1 VTLSEN
7 GPNQPLSES
16 SIAARLSWLKPSVTH
31 LELVRFGQLRAS
43 SILLKHSLYLSLEP
57 ILFQCYNNHSILMD
71 ILATL
76 NPAQREAAE
85 AIQGPVLILAGP
97 GSGKTRVITY
107 RVAYLVRTCGVSPHH
122 IMAVTFTNK
131 AAREMKDRLGQLI
144 GQAIEALT
152 LGTFHAIC
160 ARILRRDGKAVGLES
175 SFVIYDEDD
184 QLRLVKQ
191 VLEELR
197 LDPRQHVP
205 QALRSAIEAAK
216 SRLISPQD
224 YGQQVGSYF
233 EEIAHRVYQR
243 YQQLL
248 GQGQAVDFD
257 DLLMRTIVLFR
268 DHPKILAKYQSRY
281 VHILVDEFQDTN
293 IAQYELMRQLAGRH
307 RNLCVVGDPDQ
318 SIYSWRFADLR
329 NILSFEKDYP
339 EAKVVFLEQN
349 YRSTKTILEV
359 ASDVISANV
368 LRKPKKLWTE
378 NEGGTPVAVIESY
391 NAEGEAQYVV
401 NEIERLASQEQI
413 ALKDCAVMYR
423 VNAQSR
429 ALEETFMRYG
439 VPYKL
444 VGGTR
449 FYQRQEV
456 KDIIAYLRLINNPQ
470 DNVSLLRIMNVPGR
484 GIGQKTVSV
493 LQSWAAAHDVS
504 LFQALRQISQSAVD
518 GEDKRQSLPLR
529 TIHALAGFDVLMSEF
544 VTRSGE
550 LGLSSLMDEILERT
564 GYRTYIQNKEDG
576 EERWENIVELRNVAT
591 DYNDLDSQEALTAF
605 LEKVSLVSDI
615 DELDETADAVTL
627 ITLHQAKGLEFP
639 AVFIVG
645 LEEGILPHRRS
656 FDDPEQME
664 EERRLCYVGITRA
677 KKHLYLLRSYRR
689 TLFGGSTANPPSR
702 FLPDI
707 SRHLISPR
715 GLWDES
721 PTPALDS
728 EFSHD
733 SHPSPESAPTPT
745 LKVGDHVHHSK
756 FGPGIVM
763 SCSPTR
769 DDQEITVVFERAGVK
784 KLLASL
790 APLEKT
796 QRHSGLPLQPI
807 DRIHGNV

>member
-1 VTLSEN
+1 
-7 GPNQPLSES
+7 
-16 SIAARLSWLKPSVTH
+16 
-31 LELVRFGQLRAS
+31 
-43 SILLKHSLYLSLEP
+43 
-57 ILFQCYNNHSILMD
+57 MD

-85 AIQGPVLILAGP
+85 AIKGPVLILAGP

-107 RVAYLVRTCGVSPHH
+107 HVAYLVRTCGVSPHH

-131 AAREMKDRLGQLI
+131 AAREMKDRLEQLL
-144 GQAIEALT
+144 GQALEALT

-160 ARILRRDGKAVGLES
+160 ARVLRRDGKAVGLEPG
-175 SFVIYDEDD
+175 FVIYDEDD

-191 VLEELR
+191 ILEELK
-197 LDPRQHVP
+197 LDSKQYVP
-205 QALRSAIEAAK
+205 QALRSAIDAAK
-216 SRLISPQD
+216 SRLISPEA

-233 EEIAHRVYQR
+233 EEIVHRVYQR

-248 GQGQAVDFD
+248 SQGQAVDFD
-257 DLLMRTIVLFR
+257 DLLMKTIQLFR
-268 DHPKILAKYQSRY
+268 DHPKILARYQSRY

-293 IAQYELMRQLAGRH
+293 IAQYELMKQLAGKH

-368 LRKPKKLWTE
+368 LRKPKRLWTE
-378 NEGGTPVAVIESY
+378 NEDGTPVAVIESY
-391 NAEGEAQYVV
+391 NAEEEAQYVV
-401 NEIERLASQEQI
+401 NEIERLVSQEQI
-413 ALKDCAVMYR
+413 APKDCAVMYR

-429 ALEETFMRYG
+429 ALEETFLRYG
-439 VPYKL
+439 MPYKL

-456 KDIIAYLRLINNPQ
+456 KDIIAYLRLIHNPQ
-470 DNVSLLRIMNVPGR
+470 DNVSLLRIINVPGR
-484 GIGQKTVSV
+484 GIGQKTIGI
-493 LQSWAAAHDVS
+493 LQSWAQAHDVS
-504 LFQALRQISQSAVD
+504 LFQALRQTSQSAVA
-518 GEDKRQSLPLR
+518 GEAKQPLPSR
-529 TIHALAGFDVLMSEF
+529 TIQALAGFDALTAGLIAQSH
-544 VTRSGE
+544 E
-550 LGLSSLMDEILERT
+550 LSLSALVDEILERS
-564 GYRTYIQNKEDG
+564 GYRAYIQDKEDG
-576 EERWENIVELRNVAT
+576 EERWENIMELRNVAAE
-591 DYNDLDSQEALTAF
+591 YNDFDTEEALTAF

-615 DELDETADAVTL
+615 DELDEKADTVTL

-639 AVFIVG
+639 AVFIIG
-645 LEEGILPHRRS
+645 LEEGILPHRKS

-689 TLFGGSTANPPSR
+689 SLFGGSTANPPSR

-721 PTPALDS
+721 PTTVPDPDS
-728 EFSHD
+728 SHNFHR
-733 SHPSPESAPTPT
+733 SRQSVATLT
-745 LKVGDHVHHSK
+745 LKVGDHVSHSK

-769 DDQEITVVFERAGVK
+769 EDQEITVVFEQAGVK

-790 APLEKT
+790 APLEKIEKDA
-796 QRHSGLPLQPI
+796 GLPS
-807 DRIHGNV
+807 

>member
-1 VTLSEN
+1 
-7 GPNQPLSES
+7 
-16 SIAARLSWLKPSVTH
+16 
-31 LELVRFGQLRAS
+31 
-43 SILLKHSLYLSLEP
+43 
-57 ILFQCYNNHSILMD
+57 MD

-85 AIQGPVLILAGP
+85 AIKGPVLILAGP

-131 AAREMKDRLGQLI
+131 AAREMKERLEQLL
-144 GQAIEALT
+144 GQAIEAMT

-160 ARILRRDGKAVGLES
+160 ARILRRDGNSVGLQP

-184 QLRLVKQ
+184 QLRVVKQ
-191 VLEELR
+191 ILEELR
-197 LDPRQHVP
+197 LDPKQYVP
-205 QALRSAIEAAK
+205 QVLRSAIDAAK
-216 SRLISPQD
+216 SRLLSPGD
-224 YGQQVGSYF
+224 YGQQVGNYF
-233 EEIAHRVYQR
+233 EEIVHRVYQR

-248 GQGQAVDFD
+248 SQGQAVDFD
-257 DLLMRTIVLFR
+257 DLLMKTVQLFR
-268 DHPKILAKYQSRY
+268 DHPRILARYQSRY

-349 YRSTKTILEV
+349 YRSTKTILDV

-378 NEGGTPVAVIESY
+378 NEDGTPVGVIESY
-391 NAEGEAQYVV
+391 SAEEEAQYVV
-401 NEIERLASQEQI
+401 NEIERLVSQEQI
-413 ALKDCAVMYR
+413 SLKDCAVMYR

-429 ALEETFMRYG
+429 ALEETFLRYG

-456 KDIIAYLRLINNPQ
+456 KDIIAYLRLTHNPQ
-470 DNVSLLRIMNVPGR
+470 DNISLLRIMNVPAR
-484 GIGQKTVSV
+484 GIGQKTTSA
-493 LQSWAAAHDVS
+493 LQSWAKAHDVS
-504 LFQALRQISQSAVD
+504 LFEALKRISQNTTT
-518 GEDKRQSLPLR
+518 GEAKQFLPAR
-529 TIHALAGFDVLMSEF
+529 TIQTLAGFDALMGQF
-544 VTRSGE
+544 VAHSREVTLSG
-550 LGLSSLMDEILERT
+550 LVDEILEHT
-564 GYRTYIQNKEDG
+564 GYRSYIENKEDG
-576 EERWENIVELRNVAT
+576 EERWENVMELRNVAT
-591 DYNDLDSQEALTAF
+591 EYNELGTEEALTAF

-615 DELDETADAVTL
+615 DQLDETTDAVTL

-645 LEEGILPHRRS
+645 LEEGILPHRKA

-689 TLFGGSTANPPSR
+689 SLFGGSTANPPSR

-721 PTPALDS
+721 PTPIPGPDVT
-728 EFSHD
+728 HNYHP
-733 SHPSPESAPTPT
+733 SHPSVGTLT
-745 LKVGDHVHHSK
+745 LKVGDHVRHTK

-763 SCSPTR
+763 ACNATNV
-769 DDQEITVVFERAGVK
+769 DQELTVVFEQAGVK

-796 QRHSGLPLQPI
+796 EKDSDFPS
-807 DRIHGNV
+807 

>member
-1 VTLSEN
+1 
-7 GPNQPLSES
+7 
-16 SIAARLSWLKPSVTH
+16 
-31 LELVRFGQLRAS
+31 
-43 SILLKHSLYLSLEP
+43 
-57 ILFQCYNNHSILMD
+57 MD

-85 AIQGPVLILAGP
+85 AIKGPVLILAGP

-107 RVAYLVRTCGVSPHH
+107 RVAYLVRRCGVSPHH

-131 AAREMKDRLGQLI
+131 AAREMKERLEQLLGQVT
-144 GQAIEALT
+144 EALT

-160 ARILRRDGKAVGLES
+160 ARILRREGKAIGLES

-191 VLEELR
+191 VLEELK
-197 LDPRQHVP
+197 LDPKQYAP
-205 QALRSAIEAAK
+205 QALRSAIDAAK
-216 SRLISPQD
+216 SRLISPED
-224 YGQQVGSYF
+224 YGQRVSSYF

-248 GQGQAVDFD
+248 SQGQAVDFD
-257 DLLMRTIVLFR
+257 DLLMKTVQLFR
-268 DHPKILAKYQSRY
+268 DHTKILDRYQSRY

-293 IAQYELMRQLAGRH
+293 VAQYELMKQLAAKY

-349 YRSTKTILEV
+349 YRSTKTILQV

-378 NEGGTPVAVIESY
+378 NEDGAPVAVIESY
-391 NAEGEAQYVV
+391 NAEEEAQSVV
-401 NEIERLASQEQI
+401 NEIEKLVSQEQVS
-413 ALKDCAVMYR
+413 LNDCAVMYR

-429 ALEETFMRYG
+429 ALEETFLRYG
-439 VPYKL
+439 LSYKL

-456 KDIIAYLRLINNPQ
+456 KDIIAYLRVIHNPQ
-470 DNVSLLRIMNVPGR
+470 DNVSLLRIINVPGR
-484 GIGQKTVSV
+484 GIGQKTVST
-493 LQSWAAAHDVS
+493 LQDWARARDVS
-504 LFQALRQISQSAVD
+504 LFQALRQISQGAVA
-518 GEDKRQSLPLR
+518 GEAKQPLPSR
-529 TIHALAGFDVLMSEF
+529 TSQVLAGFDALMADL
-544 VTRSGE
+544 TARSHE
-550 LGLSSLMDEILERT
+550 LSLSGLVDEILERT
-564 GYRTYIQNKEDG
+564 GYRAYIQNKEDG
-576 EERWENIVELRNVAT
+576 EERWENIMELRNVASEYNELDT
-591 DYNDLDSQEALTAF
+591 DEALTAF

-615 DELDETADAVTL
+615 DELDETVDAVTL
-627 ITLHQAKGLEFP
+627 ITLHQAKGLEFS

-645 LEEGILPHRRS
+645 LEEGILPHRKS

-689 TLFGGSTANPPSR
+689 SLFGGSTANPPSR

-707 SRHLISPR
+707 SPDLISHR
-715 GLWDES
+715 SLWNES
-721 PTPALDS
+721 PTPVPNPD
-728 EFSHD
+728 FSNNLEPLRL
-733 SHPSPESAPTPT
+733 SVGT
-745 LKVGDHVHHSK
+745 LTLRVGDHVRHGK

-763 SCSPTR
+763 SCLPTR
-769 DDQEITVVFERAGVK
+769 DDQEVTVVFEQAGVK
-784 KLLASL
+784 RLLASL
-790 APLEKT
+790 APLE
-796 QRHSGLPLQPI
+796 
-807 DRIHGNV
+807 RIEKDSDSSS

>member
-1 VTLSEN
+1 
-7 GPNQPLSES
+7 
-16 SIAARLSWLKPSVTH
+16 
-31 LELVRFGQLRAS
+31 
-43 SILLKHSLYLSLEP
+43 
-57 ILFQCYNNHSILMD
+57 MD

-85 AIQGPVLILAGP
+85 AIEGPVLILAGP

-107 RVAYLVRTCGVSPHH
+107 RVAYLVRRCGVSPHH

-131 AAREMKDRLGQLI
+131 AAREMKERLEQLLGQ
-144 GQAIEALT
+144 ATEALT

-160 ARILRRDGKAVGLES
+160 ARILRREGKAVGLES

-184 QLRLVKQ
+184 QLKLMKQ
-191 VLEELR
+191 VLEELK
-197 LDPRQHVP
+197 LDPKQHVP
-205 QALRSAIEAAK
+205 QALRSAISAAK
-216 SRLISPQD
+216 SRLISPED
-224 YGQQVGSYF
+224 YGRRVGSYF
-233 EEIAHRVYQR
+233 EEIVHRVYQR

-248 GQGQAVDFD
+248 SRGQAVDFD
-257 DLLMRTIVLFR
+257 DLLMRTVQLFR
-268 DHPKILAKYQSRY
+268 DNPKILATYQSRY

-293 IAQYELMRQLAGRH
+293 IAQYELMKQLAARY

-349 YRSTKTILEV
+349 YRSSKIILEV

-378 NEGGTPVAVIESY
+378 NEDGTPVAVIESY
-391 NAEGEAQYVV
+391 NAEEEAQCVV
-401 NEIERLASQEQI
+401 NEIEKLVGQEQI
-413 ALKDCAVMYR
+413 SLKDCAVMYR
-423 VNAQSR
+423 INAQSR
-429 ALEETFMRYG
+429 ALEEAFLRYG

-456 KDIIAYLRLINNPQ
+456 KDIICYLRVIHNPQ
-470 DNVSLLRIMNVPGR
+470 DNVSLLRIINVPGR
-484 GIGQKTVSV
+484 GIGQKTISA
-493 LQSWAAAHDVS
+493 LQDLAKAHDVS
-504 LFQALRQISQSAVD
+504 LFQALRQITQNAAA
-518 GEDKRQSLPLR
+518 GEAKQALPLR
-529 TIHALAGFDVLMSEF
+529 TIQALAGFDALMAEF
-544 VTRSGE
+544 TACSRELSLSGV
-550 LGLSSLMDEILERT
+550 MNEILERT
-564 GYRTYIQNKEDG
+564 GFRAYLQGKDDG
-576 EERWENIVELRNVAT
+576 EERWENIIELRNVAAEYDEMDT
-591 DYNDLDSQEALTAF
+591 EQGLTAF

-615 DELDETADAVTL
+615 DGLDETADAVTL

-677 KKHLYLLRSYRR
+677 KKYLYLLRSYRR
-689 TLFGGSTANPPSR
+689 SLFGGSAANPPSR

-707 SRHLISPR
+707 SPHLVRPR
-715 GLWDES
+715 GLWDD
-721 PTPALDS
+721 T
-728 EFSHD
+728 
-733 SHPSPESAPTPT
+733 PSPVHSTDFGDNFQPLRESMNTLT
-745 LKVGDHVHHSK
+745 LKVGDHIHHSK

-763 SCSPTR
+763 TCSPTNG
-769 DDQEITVVFERAGVK
+769 DQEVTVAFEQAGVK

-790 APLEKT
+790 APLQRIEKD
-796 QRHSGLPLQPI
+796 SGFSS
-807 DRIHGNV
+807 

>member
-1 VTLSEN
+1 
-7 GPNQPLSES
+7 
-16 SIAARLSWLKPSVTH
+16 
-31 LELVRFGQLRAS
+31 
-43 SILLKHSLYLSLEP
+43 
-57 ILFQCYNNHSILMD
+57 MD

-85 AIQGPVLILAGP
+85 AIKGPVLILAGP

-107 RVAYLVRTCGVSPHH
+107 RIAYLVRRCGISPHH

-131 AAREMKDRLGQLI
+131 AAREMKERLEQLLGQ
-144 GQAIEALT
+144 ATEALT

-160 ARILRRDGKAVGLES
+160 ARILRREGKAVGLES

-184 QLRLVKQ
+184 QLKLMKQ
-191 VLEELR
+191 VLEELK
-197 LDPRQHVP
+197 LDPKQHVP
-205 QALRSAIEAAK
+205 QALRSAISAAK
-216 SRLISPQD
+216 SRLISPED
-224 YGQQVGSYF
+224 YGRRVSSYF
-233 EEIAHRVYQR
+233 EEIVHRVYQR

-248 GQGQAVDFD
+248 SRGQAVDFD
-257 DLLMRTIVLFR
+257 DLLMRTVQLFR
-268 DHPKILAKYQSRY
+268 DNPKILATYQSRY

-293 IAQYELMRQLAGRH
+293 IAQYELMKQLAARY

-349 YRSTKTILEV
+349 YRSSKIILEV
-359 ASDVISANV
+359 ASDVISANL

-378 NEGGTPVAVIESY
+378 NEDGTPVAVIESY
-391 NAEGEAQYVV
+391 NAEEEAQCVV
-401 NEIERLASQEQI
+401 NEIEKLVGQEQI
-413 ALKDCAVMYR
+413 SLKDCAVMYR
-423 VNAQSR
+423 INAQSR
-429 ALEETFMRYG
+429 ALEETFLRYG

-456 KDIIAYLRLINNPQ
+456 KDIICYLRVIHNPQ
-470 DNVSLLRIMNVPGR
+470 DNVSLLRIINVPGR
-484 GIGQKTVSV
+484 GIGQKTVSA
-493 LQSWAAAHDVS
+493 LQDWAKAHDVS
-504 LFQALRQISQSAVD
+504 LFQALRQITQNAAA
-518 GEDKRQSLPLR
+518 GEAKQALPLR
-529 TIHALAGFDVLMSEF
+529 TIQALAGFDALMAGFTACSRELSL
-544 VTRSGE
+544 SGV
-550 LGLSSLMDEILERT
+550 MNEILERT
-564 GYRTYIQNKEDG
+564 GFRAYLQGKDDG
-576 EERWENIVELRNVAT
+576 EERWENIIELRNVAAEYDEMDT
-591 DYNDLDSQEALTAF
+591 EQGLTAF

-615 DELDETADAVTL
+615 DGLDETADAVTL

-677 KKHLYLLRSYRR
+677 KKYLYLLRSYRR
-689 TLFGGSTANPPSR
+689 SLFGGSAANPPSR

-707 SRHLISPR
+707 SPHLVRPR
-715 GLWDES
+715 GLWDD
-721 PTPALDS
+721 T
-728 EFSHD
+728 
-733 SHPSPESAPTPT
+733 PSPVHSTDFGDNFQPLPESTNTLT
-745 LKVGDHVHHSK
+745 LKVGDHIHHSK

-763 SCSPTR
+763 TCSPTNG
-769 DDQEITVVFERAGVK
+769 DQEVTVAFEQAGVK

-790 APLEKT
+790 APLQRIEKD
-796 QRHSGLPLQPI
+796 SGFSS
-807 DRIHGNV
+807 

>member
-1 VTLSEN
+1 
-7 GPNQPLSES
+7 
-16 SIAARLSWLKPSVTH
+16 
-31 LELVRFGQLRAS
+31 
-43 SILLKHSLYLSLEP
+43 
-57 ILFQCYNNHSILMD
+57 MD

-85 AIQGPVLILAGP
+85 AIKGPVLILAGP

-131 AAREMKDRLGQLI
+131 AAREMKDRLEQLL

-160 ARILRRDGKAVGLES
+160 ARILRRDGKAVGVES

-184 QLRLVKQ
+184 QLRLMKQ
-191 VLEELR
+191 ILEELK
-197 LDPRQHVP
+197 LDPKQYVP
-205 QALRSAIEAAK
+205 QALRSAIDAAK
-216 SRLISPQD
+216 SRLTTPED
-224 YGQQVGSYF
+224 YGQRVSSYF
-233 EEIAHRVYQR
+233 EEIVHRVYQR

-248 GQGQAVDFD
+248 SQGQAVDFD
-257 DLLMRTIVLFR
+257 DLLMKTTQLFR
-268 DHPKILAKYQSRY
+268 DHPKILARYQSRY
-281 VHILVDEFQDTN
+281 AHILVDEFQDTN
-293 IAQYELMRQLAGRH
+293 IAQYELMKHLAGKH

-368 LRKPKKLWTE
+368 LRKPKRLWTE
-378 NEGGTPVAVIESY
+378 NEDGTPVAVIESY
-391 NAEGEAQYVV
+391 NAEEEAQYVV
-401 NEIERLASQEQI
+401 NEIERLVSQEQI
-413 ALKDCAVMYR
+413 AIKDCAVMYR

-429 ALEETFMRYG
+429 ALEETFLRYG
-439 VPYKL
+439 MPYKL

-456 KDIIAYLRLINNPQ
+456 KDIIAYLRLIHNPQ
-470 DNVSLLRIMNVPGR
+470 DNVSLRRIINVPGR
-484 GIGQKTVSV
+484 GIGQKTVSI
-493 LQSWAAAHDVS
+493 LQSWAQAHDVS
-504 LFQALRQISQSAVD
+504 LFQALRQISQSAVA
-518 GEDKRQSLPLR
+518 GEAKQPLPSR
-529 TIHALAGFDVLMSEF
+529 TIQALAGFDALTGGLIAQSH
-544 VTRSGE
+544 E
-550 LGLSSLMDEILERT
+550 LSLSALVDEILERS
-564 GYRTYIQNKEDG
+564 GYRAYIQDKEDG
-576 EERWENIVELRNVAT
+576 EERWENIMELRNVAAE
-591 DYNDLDSQEALTAF
+591 YNDFDTEEALTAF

-615 DELDETADAVTL
+615 DELDETADTVTL

-645 LEEGILPHRRS
+645 LEEGILPHRKS

-689 TLFGGSTANPPSR
+689 SLFGGSTANPPSR

-721 PTPALDS
+721 PTPVPDPDS
-728 EFSHD
+728 SHNL
-733 SHPSPESAPTPT
+733 HPSPRSVATLT
-745 LKVGDHVHHSK
+745 LKVGDHVSHSK

-763 SCSPTR
+763 SCSPTM
-769 DDQEITVVFERAGVK
+769 DDQEITVVFEQAGVK

-790 APLEKT
+790 APLEKIEKD
-796 QRHSGLPLQPI
+796 SGFPS
-807 DRIHGNV
+807 

>member
-1 VTLSEN
+1 
-7 GPNQPLSES
+7 
-16 SIAARLSWLKPSVTH
+16 
-31 LELVRFGQLRAS
+31 
-43 SILLKHSLYLSLEP
+43 
-57 ILFQCYNNHSILMD
+57 MD

-85 AIQGPVLILAGP
+85 AINGPLLILAGP

-107 RVAYLVRTCGVSPHH
+107 RIAYLVRRCGVSPHH

-131 AAREMKDRLGQLI
+131 AAREMKERLEQLLGQ
-144 GQAIEALT
+144 ATEALT

-160 ARILRRDGKAVGLES
+160 ARILRREGKAVGLES

-184 QLRLVKQ
+184 QLKLMKQ
-191 VLEELR
+191 VLEELK
-197 LDPRQHVP
+197 LDPKQHVP
-205 QALRSAIEAAK
+205 QALRSAISAAK
-216 SRLISPQD
+216 SRLISPED
-224 YGQQVGSYF
+224 YGRRVSSYF
-233 EEIAHRVYQR
+233 EEIVHRVYQR

-248 GQGQAVDFD
+248 SRGQAVDFD
-257 DLLMRTIVLFR
+257 DLLMRTVQLFR
-268 DHPKILAKYQSRY
+268 DNPKILATYQSRY

-293 IAQYELMRQLAGRH
+293 IAQYELMKQLAARY

-349 YRSTKTILEV
+349 YRSSKIILEV

-378 NEGGTPVAVIESY
+378 NENGTPVAVIESY
-391 NAEGEAQYVV
+391 NAEEEAQCVV
-401 NEIERLASQEQI
+401 NEIEKLVGQEQI
-413 ALKDCAVMYR
+413 SLKDCAVMYR
-423 VNAQSR
+423 INAQSR

-456 KDIIAYLRLINNPQ
+456 KDIICYLRVIHNPQ
-470 DNVSLLRIMNVPGR
+470 DNVSLLRIINVPGR
-484 GIGQKTVSV
+484 GIGQKTISA
-493 LQSWAAAHDVS
+493 LQDLAKAHDVS
-504 LFQALRQISQSAVD
+504 LFQALRQITQNAAA
-518 GEDKRQSLPLR
+518 GEAKQALPLR
-529 TIHALAGFDVLMSEF
+529 TIQTLAGFDALMAEF
-544 VTRSGE
+544 TACSRELSLSGV
-550 LGLSSLMDEILERT
+550 MNEILERT
-564 GYRTYIQNKEDG
+564 GFRAYLQGKDDG
-576 EERWENIVELRNVAT
+576 EERWENIIELRNVAAEYDEMDT
-591 DYNDLDSQEALTAF
+591 EQGLTAF

-615 DELDETADAVTL
+615 DGLDETADAVTL

-677 KKHLYLLRSYRR
+677 KKYLYLLRSYRR
-689 TLFGGSTANPPSR
+689 SLFGGSAANPPSR

-707 SRHLISPR
+707 SPHLVRPR
-715 GLWDES
+715 GLWDDTSS
-721 PTPALDS
+721 PVHSTDFGDNFQPL
-728 EFSHD
+728 
-733 SHPSPESAPTPT
+733 PESTNTLT
-745 LKVGDHVHHSK
+745 LKVGDHIHHSK

-763 SCSPTR
+763 TCSPTNG
-769 DDQEITVVFERAGVK
+769 DQEVTVAFEQAGVK

-790 APLEKT
+790 APLQRIEKD
-796 QRHSGLPLQPI
+796 SGFSS
-807 DRIHGNV
+807 